1 VEVGLEPGVSALFAP
16 RSIAIVGATGK
27 PGSLFARPVSYL
39 TDYGFPGAVYPVN
52 PKYEE
57 ISGHR
62 CYPSLAAIEEKV
74 DLVLVMVP
82 AAFVEEVVTE
92 CGEIGAAVAIVF
104 SSGFAE
110 TGREGA
116 ERQRRLGE
124 IARQGGVRIVGPNCQ
139 GVIVPSGRLAAT
151 FTGSI
156 AHALPEPSGLAYV
169 GQSGAVG
176 GCVLDLA
183 ADYGVGISAWLS
195 LGNQADVNI
204 FEAALEVAE
213 MPEVRVIA
221 AYVESVES
229 GEDYQRLAAR
239 CAELEK
245 SLVLLR
251 AARTEPGRRA
261 AVHHTGGL
269 RPPDAAFDAIAR
281 RHGAVLVDD
290 IDALVDVSCALL
302 RFGGRH
308 GERVAVVTSSGGA
321 GGIAADHL
329 TLSGLAVPELPES
342 AQAELAEVVPDFGSV
357 VNPVDVTFQLFAG
370 GSSGF
375 TGVCEQLAGLDEID
389 QVVTVMSAIGGEA
402 STEVAVGLAA
412 TVDAV
417 DKPIHYGYVVGHAQT
432 AGARQALREA
442 RLPAY
447 ASLGRVATVAKAL
460 SRSPRLVGLPPEP
473 APDPRF
479 AGLPVGRLTDEAC
492 RDLLAAFSVPQ
503 SPGGAATMGLEL
515 MVTVTRERP
524 DFPPLLS
531 VGLSGEVGEALAE
544 TVAECLPLDA
554 ADVERMLRS
563 LSGAA
568 LLDGVRGGPAVDL
581 AAAVDAIL
589 AIGDAGWALGERL
602 AELAVDPLTI
612 LPVGQGALA
621 IGAVARLGNRIDKEN

>member
-1 VEVGLEPGVSALFAP
+1 
-16 RSIAIVGATGK
+16 
-27 PGSLFARPVSYL
+27 
-39 TDYGFPGAVYPVN
+39 
-52 PKYEE
+52 
-57 ISGHR
+57 
-62 CYPSLAAIEEKV
+62 
-74 DLVLVMVP
+74 
-82 AAFVEEVVTE
+82 
-92 CGEIGAAVAIVF
+92 
-104 SSGFAE
+104 
-110 TGREGA
+110 
-116 ERQRRLGE
+116 
-124 IARQGGVRIVGPNCQ
+124 
-139 GVIVPSGRLAAT
+139 
-151 FTGSI
+151 
-156 AHALPEPSGLAYV
+156 
-169 GQSGAVG
+169 
-176 GCVLDLA
+176 
-183 ADYGVGISAWLS
+183 
-195 LGNQADVNI
+195 
-204 FEAALEVAE
+204 

-229 GEDYQRLAAR
+229 GSDYQRLAAR

-251 AARTEPGRRA
+251 AARTAPGRRA

-342 AQAELAEVVPDFGSV
+342 AQADLAEVVPDFGSV

-432 AGARQALREA
+432 AGARRALREA

-447 ASLGRVATVAKAL
+447 TSLERVATVAKAL
-460 SRSPRLVGLPPEP
+460 SRSPRVVGLPPEP
-473 APDPRF
+473 APDPRST
-479 AGLPVGRLTDEAC
+479 ALPAGRLTDEAC
-492 RDLLAAFSVPQ
+492 RDLLSAFSVPQ
-503 SPGGAATMGLEL
+503 SSGDPVEGPAGLEL
-515 MVTVTRERP
+515 AVTVTRARP

-531 VGLSGEVGEALAE
+531 LGLGGEVGEALAD
-544 TVAECLPLDA
+544 TVAECLPLDP

-563 LSGAA
+563 LRGAA

-581 AAAVDAIL
+581 PAAIDAIL
-589 AIGDAGWALGERL
+589 AIADAGWALGDRL

-621 IGAVARLGNRIDKEN
+621 IGAVARLGNRIEKEN